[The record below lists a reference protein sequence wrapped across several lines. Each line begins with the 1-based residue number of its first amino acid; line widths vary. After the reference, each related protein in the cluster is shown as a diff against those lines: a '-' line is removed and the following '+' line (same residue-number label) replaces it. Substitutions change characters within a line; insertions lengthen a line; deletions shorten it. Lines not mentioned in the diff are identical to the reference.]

1 MWETGLIC
9 LQCARSTFNSG
20 LELLEGFAHP
30 AFLAPQTTDED
41 DGWESHPPAE
51 GTGYVE
57 PTEED
62 AKELNK
68 LQKAV
73 LGSSLYNGDVSD
85 KPKTYTDSRKLQLS
99 TPEGFYELLN
109 LWACAE
115 GRDVSSVAAVAM
127 EAGLRSLM
135 ADGAIP
141 KVALEIYE
149 KRSRERVAKAEARA
163 AIADFINDAEGG
175 PF

>member
-1 MWETGLIC
+1 MGE
-9 LQCARSTFNSG
+9 
-20 LELLEGFAHP
+20 EGGF
-30 AFLAPQTTDED
+30 
-41 DGWESHPPAE
+41 
-51 GTGYVE
+51 VE
-57 PTEED
+57 PPKKT
-62 AKELNK
+62 AKELNT
-68 LQKAV
+68 LQKGI
-73 LGSSLYNGDVSD
+73 LGSRLYNVDFSE
-85 KPKTYTDSRKLQLS
+85 KPKTFTDSRELQLS

-127 EAGLRSLM
+127 EAGLRSLI